1 MFCSVMPPNLA
12 SSLENM
18 QRSSNMKMLALI
30 GDVASLFECLQLDS
44 LIMVVK
50 FIAFLNRQ

>member
-12 SSLENM
+12 SSLKNM

-50 FIAFLNRQ
+50 FIVFLNRQ